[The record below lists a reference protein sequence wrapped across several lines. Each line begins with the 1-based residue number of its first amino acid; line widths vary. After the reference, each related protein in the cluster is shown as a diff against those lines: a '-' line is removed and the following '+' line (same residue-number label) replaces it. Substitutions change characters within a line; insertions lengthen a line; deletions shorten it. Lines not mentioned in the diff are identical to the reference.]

1 MAITLRLFQV
11 LGAFGLLLSTYA
23 SVTGNEAVSAKVTQ
37 HKRLIELHDERGIRP
52 FVSLSNGEISNS
64 KPISM
69 PVSRSYNRPLTQQET
84 AYPPPVVEP
93 AYPPPIVETATP
105 PPILETAYPPPIIST
120 ELPLVVT
127 DTPSVTLATPSILEI
142 TMIFP
147 TNTPSATPSPTITK
161 IEGTNADNQGSG
173 NAVRYGL
180 IILVVLLWLLLGGWL
195 YLLTREK

>member
-11 LGAFGLLLSTYA
+11 LGAFGLLLSTFA
-23 SVTGNEAVSAKVTQ
+23 SITGNKAVSAKVTQ
-37 HKRLIELHDERGIRP
+37 HKRLIDFHDERGIRP
-52 FVSLSNGEISNS
+52 FATLSNGEISNS
-64 KPISM
+64 KLISM
-69 PVSRSYNRPLTQQET
+69 SVSRNFNRPLTQLET
-84 AYPPPVVEP
+84 AYPPPVIEP
-93 AYPPPIVETATP
+93 AYPPPLVGTTTP
-105 PPILETAYPPPIIST
+105 PPLLETAYPPPIVAT

-127 DTPSVTLATPSILEI
+127 DTPSVTLATPSILEV

-147 TNTPSATPSPTITK
+147 TNTPSRTPSPTITK
-161 IEGTNADNQGSG
+161 TEGTNVDSQGSG